1 MDLGLAGKA
10 ALVAAA
16 SKGIGRACARALA
29 AEGARVAMC
38 ARSAEELA
46 RAAAAIRLE
55 TGADVLDVAADV
67 RSAEAVRSL
76 VARAVEAFGGL
87 DVLVTN
93 AGGPPP
99 GLFDQMTDADFQAAF
114 ELNLLSTV
122 RLIRE
127 ALPHMRR
134 RGWGRI
140 VNIQSTSIKQ
150 PIDGLLLSN
159 AIRPGVAGL
168 SRSLVNEISRQGITI
183 NTVCPGRILTDRS
196 RSFLESRA
204 KAAGVP
210 FEEFVRQDTASIPVG
225 RIGQPEEVASMVAF
239 LASERA
245 GYVTGVSVPVD
256 GGLVRALY

>member
-1 MDLGLAGKA
+1 
-10 ALVAAA
+10 
-16 SKGIGRACARALA
+16 
-29 AEGARVAMC
+29 
-38 ARSAEELA
+38 
-46 RAAAAIRLE
+46 
-55 TGADVLDVAADV
+55 
-67 RSAEAVRSL
+67 
-76 VARAVEAFGGL
+76 
-87 DVLVTN
+87 
-93 AGGPPP
+93 
-99 GLFDQMTDADFQAAF
+99 
-114 ELNLLSTV
+114 
-122 RLIRE
+122 
-127 ALPHMRR
+127 
-134 RGWGRI
+134 
-140 VNIQSTSIKQ
+140 IKQ